1 MQLELLGFLDFQR
14 LVKFA
19 LQPANALIFLFH
31 CSLVFEYSRF
41 PLRALLRQRLQMQ
54 LVLADRA
61 FQRFERIIVTREL
74 DKTFLEP
81 LDLAVLAVKL
91 LLYLVQLVI
100 LLRLVLITVLLLQI
114 VVSYDQFHLRL

>member
-1 MQLELLGFLDFQR
+1 
-14 LVKFA
+14 
-19 LQPANALIFLFH
+19 
-31 CSLVFEYSRF
+31 
-41 PLRALLRQRLQMQ
+41 MQ

-74 DKTFLEP
+74 DKAFLEP

-100 LLRLVLITVLLLQI
+100 LLCLVLITVLLLQI
-114 VVSYDQFHLRL
+114 VVCYDQFHLRL